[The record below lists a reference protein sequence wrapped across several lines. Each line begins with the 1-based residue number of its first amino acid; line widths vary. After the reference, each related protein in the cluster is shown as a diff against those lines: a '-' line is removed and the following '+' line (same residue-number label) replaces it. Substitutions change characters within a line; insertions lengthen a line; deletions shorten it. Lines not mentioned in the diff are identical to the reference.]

1 MEKASLTLLNLCI
14 YFLDVF
20 GGKSNNCGVPTDMK
34 GGVFEE
40 VEEGKK
46 TSTEKGVCI
55 TRTKVKGL
63 LDVGADFYIL

>member
-1 MEKASLTLLNLCI
+1 
-14 YFLDVF
+14 
-20 GGKSNNCGVPTDMK
+20 MK

-46 TSTEKGVCI
+46 TSTEKGVCVA
-55 TRTKVKGL
+55 RTKVKG